1 VLVER
6 IEGFCT
12 PDEWQRA
19 YPAIVDF
26 EESLCLESNILV
38 KMYVHISDEE
48 QLRRFHSR
56 AEDPLKRWKLT
67 DEDWRNRE
75 KNRDYE
81 RAADEMFE
89 RTHHALAP
97 WDIISGE
104 QKRWARVNAAELL
117 ITRVEEGMVRWGVP
131 VPNVD
136 DMTAKRADA

>member
-1 VLVER
+1 
-6 IEGFCT
+6 
-12 PDEWQRA
+12 
-19 YPAIVDF
+19 
-26 EESLCLESNILV
+26 
-38 KMYVHISDEE
+38 
-48 QLRRFHSR
+48 
-56 AEDPLKRWKLT
+56 
-67 DEDWRNRE
+67 
-75 KNRDYE
+75 
-81 RAADEMFE
+81 MFE